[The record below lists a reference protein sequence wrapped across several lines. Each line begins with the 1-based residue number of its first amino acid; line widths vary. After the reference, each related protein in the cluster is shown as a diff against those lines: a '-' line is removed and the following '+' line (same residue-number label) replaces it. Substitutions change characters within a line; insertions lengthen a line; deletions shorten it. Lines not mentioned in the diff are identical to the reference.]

1 MDQLSYLTLSEG
13 AKIHLKLLKL
23 FKVAHLILAY
33 TNLSEILFELLPELE
48 GVDRPKI
55 HFFKEYAE

>member
-13 AKIHLKLLKL
+13 AQIRLKLLKL

-33 TNLSEILFELLPELE
+33 TNLSEFLFELLPELE

-55 HFFKEYAE
+55 HFF

>member
-13 AKIHLKLLKL
+13 AKIRLKLLKL

-55 HFFKEYAE
+55 HFF

>member
-13 AKIHLKLLKL
+13 AQIHLKLLKL
-23 FKVAHLILAY
+23 FKVTHLILAY

-48 GVDRPKI
+48 GADRSKI
-55 HFFKEYAE
+55 HFF

>member
-13 AKIHLKLLKL
+13 AKIHLKL

-55 HFFKEYAE
+55 HFF